1 MKTRVALAVAA
12 IAAIAAVSAPAAFA
26 NHSWGKY
33 HWARTASDGS
43 FTLDLARN
51 TTSPWTTMLTAASS
65 AWNASTGPS
74 TVLHTNVVTG
84 DDSDRKACPPVLGR
98 VEVCNADYGAS
109 GWLGLAQIWIYR
121 GGSHIAQGVT
131 ELNDYYFSGAGK
143 SYQYN
148 NSAEQQHVVC
158 QEVGHTFGLDHQDE
172 SGISLDTCMDYYHNT
187 SSTDTEQHRHAVDEA
202 ERRRLR
208 RAELHL
214 RPGLQASA
222 RLEPREYH
230 LCQLHTHLPR
240 DGSPRL
246 VRLRRRG
253 RGVLSVRI
261 AYADVEVRGA
271 ACGRRSHGDLRH
283 LGRVLAGTPREGG
296 TSALPG
302 LLCRRRTVSCQRF
315 ARWRKRFGRR
325 A

>member
-1 MKTRVALAVAA
+1 MKIRIALAVAA
-12 IAAIAAVSAPAAFA
+12 IAAIAAISAPAARA

-51 TTSPWTTMLTAASS
+51 TTSPWTTMLTDASS
-65 AWNASTGPS
+65 DWNASTGPS
-74 TVLHTNVVTG
+74 AVLHTNVVRG

-98 VEVCNADYGAS
+98 VEVCNADYGDS

-187 SSTDTEQHRHAVDEA
+187 SSTDTRSTTPNTGDFGELSCIYDPAFKSGLVSSLVSTPYANYRHTCRGTGHLDSFDSSGATA
-202 ERRRLR
+202 ALSPSASPLR
-208 RAELHL
+208 T
-214 RPGLQASA
+214 SKFVA
-222 RLEPREYH
+222 RLA
-230 LCQLHTHLPR
+230 
-240 DGSPRL
+240 GGARL
-246 VRLRRRG
+246 VTF
-253 RGVLSVRI
+253 VTW
-261 AYADVEVRGA
+261 AN
-271 ACGRRSHGDLRH
+271 
-283 LGRVLAGTPREGG
+283 
-296 TSALPG
+296 
-302 LLCRRRTVSCQRF
+302 
-315 ARWRKRFGRR
+315 
-325 A
+325 